1 MKKSSVKTRYTCSNM
16 IRVFVADDHAIV
28 RKGLRQ
34 IIEETPEFELAG
46 EAANGEEVLKLLT
59 KIECDVLLLDL
70 SMPGRSGVDV
80 IQTIRDLKPRL
91 PILVLSAFPEDQY
104 AVRLLKSGIA
114 GYMNKEAAPERL
126 VVAIHKVVAG
136 GKYVS
141 PELAER
147 LATDLS
153 SPSEKLPHELLS
165 DREYRVLCMIGEG
178 KSVSQIAQELLIS
191 VKTVSTYR
199 SRILEKMGLHTT
211 SELIRYAI
219 KNKTQ

>member
-1 MKKSSVKTRYTCSNM
+1 M
-16 IRVFVADDHAIV
+16 IRVFIADDHAIV

-34 IIEETPEFELAG
+34 IIEETAELELAG
-46 EAANGEEVLKLLT
+46 EAVNGEEVLKCVG
-59 KIECDVLLLDL
+59 KIDFDVLLLDL
-70 SMPGRSGVDV
+70 SMPGRSGLDV
-80 IQTIRDLKPRL
+80 IQTIRDLKPQL
-91 PILVLSAFPEDQY
+91 PILVLSAFPEEQY

-114 GYMNKEAAPERL
+114 GYMNKETAPENL
-126 VVAIHKVVAG
+126 VVAIRKVVAG
-136 GKYVS
+136 GKYIS

-153 SPSEKLPHELLS
+153 SPSDKLPHELLS
-165 DREYRVLCMIGEG
+165 DREYRVLCMIGAG

-199 SRILEKMGLHTT
+199 TRILEKMGLHTT

-219 KNKTQ
+219 ENKTQ

>member
-1 MKKSSVKTRYTCSNM
+1 M
-16 IRVFVADDHAIV
+16 IRVFIADDHAIV

-34 IIEETPEFELAG
+34 IIEETAELELAG
-46 EAANGEEVLKLLT
+46 EAVNGEEVLKCMG
-59 KIECDVLLLDL
+59 KIDFDVLLLDL
-70 SMPGRSGVDV
+70 SMPGRSGLDV
-80 IQTIRDLKPRL
+80 IQTIRDLKPQL
-91 PILVLSAFPEDQY
+91 PILVLSAFPEEQY

-114 GYMNKEAAPERL
+114 GYMNKETAPENL
-126 VVAIHKVVAG
+126 VVAIRKVVSG
-136 GKYVS
+136 GKYIS

-153 SPSEKLPHELLS
+153 SPSDKLPHELLS
-165 DREYRVLCMIGEG
+165 DREYRVLCMIGAG

-199 SRILEKMGLHTT
+199 TRILEKMGLHTT

-219 KNKTQ
+219 ENKTQ

>member
-1 MKKSSVKTRYTCSNM
+1 M
-16 IRVFVADDHAIV
+16 IRVFIADDHAIV

-46 EAANGEEVLKLLT
+46 EAANGEDVLKLMS
-59 KIECDVLLLDL
+59 KIEYDVLLLDL
-70 SMPGRSGVDV
+70 SMPGRSGLDV

-91 PILVLSAFPEDQY
+91 PILVLSAYPEEQY
-104 AVRLLKSGIA
+104 AVRLLRNGIA
-114 GYMNKEAAPERL
+114 GYIHKEAAPENL
-126 VVAIHKVVAG
+126 VGAIRKVVAG

-141 PELAER
+141 QELAER

-153 SPSEKLPHELLS
+153 SPSKKLPHELLS

-199 SRILEKMGLHTT
+199 TRILEKMGLHTT

-219 KNKTQ
+219 ENNTK